1 MAHAFNSVSNCNA
14 SSAFPAGTN
23 TWSWK
28 CAAIILA
35 GIPLA
40 ASLFEDIDFDDFR
53 ENFEKSETMD
63 EFLKGIPLY
72 LIKEDNL
79 GFLGALE
86 VSRNAKNES

>member
-1 MAHAFNSVSNCNA
+1 MSHFY
-14 SSAFPAGTN
+14 
-23 TWSWK
+23 
-28 CAAIILA
+28 I
-35 GIPLA
+35 LA
-40 ASLFEDIDFDDFR
+40 ASFFEDIDFDDFR

>member
-1 MAHAFNSVSNCNA
+1 MSIT
-14 SSAFPAGTN
+14 P
-23 TWSWK
+23 
-28 CAAIILA
+28 
-35 GIPLA
+35 
-40 ASLFEDIDFDDFR
+40 EDIQR
-53 ENFEKSETMD
+53 IAQLARLHFEKSETMD